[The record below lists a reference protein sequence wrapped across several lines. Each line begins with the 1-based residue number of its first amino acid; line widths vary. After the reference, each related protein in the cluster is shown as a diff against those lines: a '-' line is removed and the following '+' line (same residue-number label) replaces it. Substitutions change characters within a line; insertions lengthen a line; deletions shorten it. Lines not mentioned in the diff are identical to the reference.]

1 MYSKYKIPIL
11 LRKKP
16 LVSVEQPNLE
26 KVDNRSEKSLAKG
39 SVALE
44 PVLGG
49 GVKSLGKEP
58 PPLGIENKNGKIRKF
73 INFQI

>member
-26 KVDNRSEKSLAKG
+26 KVDNRSEKSLGK
-39 SVALE
+39 VVE

-58 PPLGIENKNGKIRKF
+58 PIVENKNGKIRKF

>member
-11 LRKKP
+11 LRKKT

-39 SVALE
+39 SVAIE

-58 PPLGIENKNGKIRKF
+58 PIVENKNGKIRKF